1 MAEVVV
7 VVPCFNEEARL
18 DTERFLAFAEVFPPA
33 RFLFVD
39 DGSTD
44 GTARLLE
51 ALCGEK
57 PASFAFFSLERN
69 AGKAEAVRRGIV
81 RALEEGAE
89 LVGFWDADL
98 AAPLEAV
105 PIFRAELESNPWVHL
120 VMGSRVQMLGRR
132 IERTPV
138 RHYLGRVFATV
149 VSLMLGLRVYD
160 TQCGAKLFRAT
171 PEVREAFREPFRTRW
186 LFDVEILA
194 RLLCRMPPEQ
204 IDPDAPRVHE
214 VPLRRWR
221 DVAGSKLRP
230 KHMLRTPVD
239 LWTIWRAYLRGR

>member
-1 MAEVVV
+1 MASLVV
-7 VVPCFNEEARL
+7 VVPCYNEEARL
-18 DTERFLAFAEVFPPA
+18 DTERFLAFVQTFPVA

-39 DGSTD
+39 DGSSD
-44 GTARLLE
+44 GTARVLGELCRAAPE
-51 ALCGEK
+51 AF
-57 PASFAFFSLERN
+57 SFFSLERN
-69 AGKAEAVRRGIV
+69 QGKAEAVRRGMV
-81 RALEEGAE
+81 AAMEGGAE

-105 PIFRAELESNPWVHL
+105 PIFRAELESNPWMHL

-132 IERTPV
+132 IERTPL

-171 PEVREAFREPFRTRW
+171 PEVRSVFAEPFRTRW

-194 RLLCRMPPEQ
+194 RLLCRMAPEE

-221 DVAGSKLRP
+221 DVSGSKLRP
-230 KHMLRTPVD
+230 HHMLRTPLD
-239 LWTIWRAYLRGR
+239 LLTIWRAYLRR